1 MSKINYFK
9 NVNKSSKI
17 VKELGKSRISNKSL
31 SEFLTVEGIDYWEL
45 YSAELSHR
53 HINNILGSNKIYS
66 QPLMQFL
73 FRKLNIIRLYLSQW
87 KNYINFKINKNEG
100 IDDHKKL
107 KYKPILFLAFSKHL
121 YRDVLLPIGK
131 DQLLQKKDKIIIG
144 HDNFNSFD
152 LDQSSSFINPWAV
165 WDKETKI
172 NYIRLKKIF
181 LKLKEQFDKSNFINR
196 SIPFEYNNKKKYFN
210 FMFDDLFD
218 LYIPNILFHV
228 VTAKK
233 ILKTFP
239 PSILLS
245 PDVSDPRS
253 RVYSMLCRTANIP
266 SFDVQF
272 GLLGNESVEWQ
283 YLISD
288 YVLVWGEKA
297 KNYMLNHGVPIDKII
312 ITGSPRHDFK
322 YSQSKISADRK
333 KKELKISSNK
343 SIFVLAS
350 TFNDKHHSRYVNPD
364 ILNSMKEAIFNSVLR
379 CPNIV
384 LIVKPHPFENINET
398 KKYIKELPNKIIY
411 ADSKSDI
418 RELIH
423 LSDAFLSFGSTT
435 AIDAL
440 IADKVVISPIFPGW
454 VFSEYINEISHF
466 QPKSE
471 SEIYK
476 IFMSF
481 NGKFFTSKQYL
492 SDFSIKSSLKK
503 LIYKYDI
510 SNKHSTKSSTRR
522 ISKIIMNHIK

>member
-1 MSKINYFK
+1 MCKINYSK
-9 NVNKSSKI
+9 NVNKASKI
-17 VKELGKSRISNKSL
+17 VKKLGKSRINNKSF
-31 SEFLTVEGIDYWEL
+31 SEFMTVEGVDYWEL
-45 YSAELSHR
+45 YAAELSHR
-53 HINNILGSNKIYS
+53 HINNILGSKEIYS
-66 QPLMQFL
+66 QPLTKL
-73 FRKLNIIRLYLSQW
+73 LLRKINIFRLNLSKW

-100 IDDHKKL
+100 IDNLKKL
-107 KYKPILFLAFSKHL
+107 KYKPIIFLAFSKHL
-121 YRDVLLPIGK
+121 YRDVLIPISK

-144 HDNFNSFD
+144 QDNINSFD
-152 LDQSSSFINPWAV
+152 LDQSSFFINPWAV

-181 LKLKEQFDKSNFINR
+181 SKLKEQFDKSNFIEQ
-196 SIPFEYNNKKKYFN
+196 SIPFEHNDKKKYFR

-233 ILKTFP
+233 FLKTFP
-239 PSILLS
+239 PSILIS
-245 PDVSDPRS
+245 SDVSDPRS
-253 RVYSMLCRTANIP
+253 RVYSMLCRTSNIP

-272 GLLGNESVEWQ
+272 GLLGSESVEWQ

-297 KNYMLNHGVPIDKII
+297 KNYMLSHGVPKDKII

-322 YSQSKISADRK
+322 YLQSKILIDCK
-333 KKELKISSNK
+333 KKELNIPPNK

-350 TFNDKHHSRYVNPD
+350 TFNDKHHSRYVNPG
-364 ILNSMKEAIFNSVLR
+364 ILNSMKAAIFNSISR

-384 LIVKPHPFENINET
+384 LIIKPHPFENINDT

-411 ADSKSDI
+411 VDPKSDI
-418 RELIH
+418 RELMH
-423 LSDAFLSFGSTT
+423 FSDAFLSFGSTT
-435 AIDAL
+435 TIDAL
-440 IADKVVISPIFPGW
+440 IDDKTVISPIFPGW
-454 VFSEYINEISHF
+454 VFGEYINEISHF
-466 QPKSE
+466 QPESE
-471 SEIYK
+471 SEIYQ
-476 IFMSF
+476 IFKSF
-481 NGKFFTSKQYL
+481 NGKFFKSKQYL
-492 SDFSIKSSLKK
+492 SNSSIKSSLKK